1 MRPPR
6 MPSVTFSFIDEE
18 ISSLKHPNNKLLLK
32 VAVFSGWLTCNLF
45 SISEKKIII
54 RKFCFSL

>member
-1 MRPPR
+1 